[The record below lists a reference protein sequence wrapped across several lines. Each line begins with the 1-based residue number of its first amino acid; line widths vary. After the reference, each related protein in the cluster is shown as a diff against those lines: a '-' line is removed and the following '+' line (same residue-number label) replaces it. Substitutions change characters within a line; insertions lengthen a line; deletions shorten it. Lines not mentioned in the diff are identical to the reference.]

1 MIINVWGDETMG
13 DPIMEIN
20 EKGIVYINIEE
31 GLKRVMHNKTLYVKL
46 LHKLKADTHFTDL
59 TAALQA
65 KDYENA
71 RTAAH
76 TIKGIAANLS
86 LTDYSPR
93 RCNWKG
99 TLKTVSYRM
108 TRLKLLP
115 AVMRKPSSVLIKSLS
130 NMGNPGSL

>member
-1 MIINVWGDETMG
+1 MG

-86 LTDYSPR
+86 LTELFTQALQLEGHLKNRIIQDDALEIITCCYE
-93 RCNWKG
+93 K
-99 TLKTVSYRM
+99 TLISIDK
-108 TRLKLLP
+108 
-115 AVMRKPSSVLIKSLS
+115 VLEQY
-130 NMGNPGSL
+130 G